1 MSWKKNYRCTQC
13 GYEADV
19 YEGRG
24 LFRQQIVAVTCP
36 DCHTIQNMVVGGI
49 IGDVA
54 PSFNSTVGRLCLN
67 CGSDNIRLWNLKTC
81 PQCGGTME
89 FTGKKEFWT

>member
-24 LFRQQIVAVTCP
+24 LSRQQIVAVSCP

>member
-1 MSWKKNYRCTQC
+1 MSWKKQYKCDTC
-13 GYEADV
+13 GYETDL

-24 LFRQQIVAVTCP
+24 LFRQQITAIACP
-36 DCHTIQNMVVGGI
+36 DCKTIQHIVVGGI

-54 PSFNSTVGRLCLN
+54 PSFRSEVGRICLQ
-67 CGSDNIRLWNLKTC
+67 CGSDKIRLWNEKTC
-81 PQCGGTME
+81 PKCGGVMK

>member
-1 MSWKKNYRCTQC
+1 MSWKKNYKCAQC
-13 GYEADV
+13 GYEADL

-24 LFRQQIVAVTCP
+24 LFRQQIIAVTCP

-67 CGSDNIRLWNLKTC
+67 CGSDQIRLWNRQTC
-81 PQCGGTME
+81 PKCGGKME
-89 FTGKKEFWT
+89 FTGEKEFWT